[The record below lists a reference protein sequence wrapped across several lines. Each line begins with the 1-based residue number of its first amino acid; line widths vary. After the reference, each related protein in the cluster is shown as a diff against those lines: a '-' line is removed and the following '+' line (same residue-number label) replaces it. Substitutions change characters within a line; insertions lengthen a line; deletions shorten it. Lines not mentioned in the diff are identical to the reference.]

1 MVDEKRVRELLD
13 RPDLAWLIKRV
24 RQRLERGAALVGTV
38 VLRNPTAVQR
48 SAFDRLLGRPASRS
62 TNLVLSL
69 PQLQRKLREAGI
81 ADNLEEAVE
90 ALTGP
95 VVNFRQARIDTNR
108 RWERLFDGVEQRSAD
123 GRVHAWLSDIRTSGL
138 LRRLAKQDIDTARA
152 LMEAALRL
160 IERLPANGTPL
171 AEIAASV
178 SGDSHAL
185 DPGKPLATLATRA
198 VLSITGVALE
208 GGAEARRDLWAGVG
222 VLCDELSAPVL
233 LLGLRANPDS
243 LAGQALQLHADH
255 GEPYRLTIRQLL
267 RHSPSFDSSVVGP
280 AVYICENPSV
290 VAAAAHRLGVASAPL
305 ICIEGQPKTAACM
318 LLDRLRSA
326 GLRLLYHGDFDW
338 PGLRIA
344 NHVMERFGALP
355 WRMSPNDYLVAASD
369 GIPLQGD
376 PVLAAWDESLTE
388 TMLET
393 GRAVHEEM
401 VLDAL
406 LGELRNR
413 P

>member
-1 MVDEKRVRELLD
+1 MVDKKRLRELLD
-13 RPDLAWLIKRV
+13 RPDLAWLLVRI
-24 RQRLERGAALVGTV
+24 RQRLERGAGLAGSV
-38 VLRNPTAVQR
+38 VLRNPTAAQR
-48 SAFDRLLGRPASRS
+48 SALDRLLGRPASRGTS
-62 TNLVLSL
+62 LVLSL
-69 PQLQRKLREAGI
+69 AQLESKLHEAGL
-81 ADNLEEAVE
+81 ADSLGEAVE
-90 ALTGP
+90 SLTGA
-95 VVNFRQARIDTNR
+95 VVNLRQVRIDTNR
-108 RWERLFDGVEQRSAD
+108 RWEQLFDGIEQRTAD
-123 GRVHAWLSDIRTSGL
+123 GRVHVWLSDIRASGL
-138 LRRLAKQDIDTARA
+138 LRRLAKQNIDVARV
-152 LMEAALRL
+152 LMKAALRL
-160 IERLPANGTPL
+160 IERLPANGIPL

-185 DPGKPLATLATRA
+185 DPAKPLATLATRA
-198 VLSITGVALE
+198 VSSITGVERE
-208 GGAEARRDLWAGVG
+208 GGAEARRDLWASVG

-233 LLGLRANPDS
+233 LLGLRASPDS

-267 RHSPSFDSSVVGP
+267 RHSPDFDSSVIGP
-280 AVYICENPSV
+280 AVYVCENPSV

-305 ICIEGQPKTAACM
+305 ICIEGQPKTAACL

-355 WRMSPNDYLVAASD
+355 WRMSPNDYFVAASD

-376 PVLAAWDESLTE
+376 PVVAGWDESLTE
-388 TMLET
+388 RMLET

-406 LGELRNR
+406 LGDLRKR
-413 P
+413 L